1 MLFVIQR
8 MHRSAPKCTIAPLW
22 AAFHSVRDFAAV
34 NKHLSRKRVCGA
46 FSISLCVRSQY
57 FSSSAR
63 VVFVDASSSSALAFA
78 SSRPD
83 LETPLLA
90 QLAFLLHTSTL
101 IRQKLWIEQL
111 VSIHTEHY
119 KKTPTECRTQ
129 PCFSKHVLDVRELLS
144 S

>member
-8 MHRSAPKCTIAPLW
+8 MHRSAPKCTIPPLW

-90 QLAFLLHTSTL
+90 QLAFLLHTST
-101 IRQKLWIEQL
+101 
-111 VSIHTEHY
+111 
-119 KKTPTECRTQ
+119 
-129 PCFSKHVLDVRELLS
+129 FNS
-144 S
+144 SNAMD